1 MSTWTT
7 ANIPDLSEQIVVVT
21 GATSGIGLWTAHGLA
36 ARGANVVLAVRNMA
50 RGQTA
55 ASEIRTAHPHA
66 RLSVA
71 ELDVSR
77 LGSIAE
83 FATRLAGDLPRLD
96 VLVNNAGLGLQPV
109 RSVTA
114 DTFETQFAT
123 NYLGPFALTARLIPL
138 LLKAPAPRVV
148 MVSSGAHKRGRIHFD
163 DLQAER
169 SYSGI
174 AVYSQ
179 SKLADLMFT
188 LELARRCQEQGSR
201 LASLAAHPGLSRTN
215 FIKATALPRPVQAI
229 MNGLFKV
236 LGQDSQAGAWPSL
249 YAAAMPDAVNGDYW
263 GPGGFLELRGKPV
276 RVKPAPRALDRAA
289 WRQLWQ
295 VSEELTG
302 VRFPALT

>member
-114 DTFETQFAT
+114 DTF
-123 NYLGPFALTARLIPL
+123 ALTARLIPL
-138 LLKAPAPRVV
+138 LLKAPAPLETMTTR
-148 MVSSGAHKRGRIHFD
+148 GAHKRGRIHFD